1 MLPGAGSAAG
11 EWMCVPMDDLFD
23 RTLGVCRA
31 IFEKKLLDYGP
42 TWLVFRWVSLVDQIW
57 IKLRRLRTLEQS
69 DTPARVADTPA
80 DEYCGVI
87 NYCVIGLMKASGAL
101 PADDAALAD
110 PTLLHTCDTAALL
123 ACYDGAVAQARALML
138 RKNHDYGDAWRGM
151 AVPSITDQMLIKTLR
166 VKNILLARRAVPEAD
181 GIAAQLSD
189 IFNYC
194 LFSLALQTTEV

>member
-1 MLPGAGSAAG
+1 MEA
-11 EWMCVPMDDLFD
+11 LFD
-23 RTLGVCRA
+23 ETLGVCRA

-42 TWLVFRWVSLVDQIW
+42 TWLVFRWISLIDQIW

-80 DEYCGVI
+80 DEYHGVI

-101 PADDAALAD
+101 PGDDAVLED
-110 PTLLHTCDTAALL
+110 PDLLRTHNAAALL
-123 ACYDGAVAQARALML
+123 ACYDDAAAQARALML

-166 VKNILLARRAVPEAD
+166 VKHILLTCRTVPEAD

-189 IFNYC
+189 MVNYC
-194 LFSLALQTTEV
+194 LFSLALLADES